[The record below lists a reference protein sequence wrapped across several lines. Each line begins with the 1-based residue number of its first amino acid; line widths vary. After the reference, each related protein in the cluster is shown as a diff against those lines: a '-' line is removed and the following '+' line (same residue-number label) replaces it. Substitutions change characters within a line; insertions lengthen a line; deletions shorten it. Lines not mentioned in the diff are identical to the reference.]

1 MMTIDITKASL
12 GALCELQLLAKVRI
26 TQAQDRLAQIS
37 GEIANRMRMARPE
50 DPTSIGYT
58 IAVDHTPHFKMLWPL
73 WTKVKQTI
81 PEAMRPTRML
91 EAFQFKRFM
100 WMRHNEPQAFEAVLP
115 ALQST
120 PQVKVT
126 VTRDIQP
133 LKGNTHVI

>member
-37 GEIANRMRMARPE
+37 GEIANRMARPA

-58 IAVDHTPHFKMLWPL
+58 IAVDRTPHYKMLWPL
-73 WTKVKQTI
+73 WAKVKRRV
-81 PEAMRPTRML
+81 PKEHWPTRDI

-100 WMRHNEPQAFEAVLP
+100 WLRENEPIHAASVLP
-115 ALQST
+115 ALLIT

-133 LKGNTHVI
+133 LKGNDNVI